1 MNIQSCRA
9 FWHQYVSI
17 PLGSYKLLWESPLL
31 DSFCWTTEAFL
42 DQSFTKLLSKT
53 WIIWL
58 VFLCFL
64 DLRSMLPII
73 QWPDLYTLFQK
84 RPSSCL
90 TKCQSNNV
98 CGLYSVAFHTQPK
111 NLICL
116 CYCCQMFCGWFSGI
130 LWWMSPCQWI
140 SANLSNFEMIP
151 FSTWLYS
158 SQTKLCSHLKL
169 PCFGYLFF
177 TLNHYLLPVSL
188 QESFQ

>member
-1 MNIQSCRA
+1 
-9 FWHQYVSI
+9 
-17 PLGSYKLLWESPLL
+17 
-31 DSFCWTTEAFL
+31 
-42 DQSFTKLLSKT
+42 
-53 WIIWL
+53 
-58 VFLCFL
+58 
-64 DLRSMLPII
+64 MLPII

-90 TKCQSNNV
+90 TECQSNNV

-111 NLICL
+111 NLVCL
-116 CYCCQMFCGWFSGI
+116 CYCCQMFCGWFSSI
-130 LWWMSPCQWI
+130 LWGMSPCQWI

-169 PCFGYLFF
+169 PCFGYPFF

-188 QESFQ
+188 QEPVSIGLPLHQAPFQMVLEIPSEESSSESLGNSYIVFNTQATWIGSKGNMRLFS